1 MSIEVK
7 VSVENG
13 KSRLFKVESEE
24 LMLVNLRNKI
34 TATKWEAVGSNFFFL
49 KNGSEID
56 PEDESEYKLSTFK
69 KDDGIE
75 VVVSPQQHSDDNK
88 TTAEDQKAAAKEA
101 KETAKTALESQN
113 LSQAKLNPKEQQTWK
128 NEITKASLINDQG
141 SYTTDDKGVY
151 FVQKWDKLKPLLD
164 SLKFPKALKVT
175 SQGLEPVNRAGV
187 ELSKA
192 ISENDVEN
200 EVQISDQNEAYYTE
214 WEKQAYKM
222 LSKSV
227 SASVGIPIPWLSATF
242 GLSASYAT
250 SSESLSQSKETHLFM
265 VAQRIVQK
273 TKVILKEETIQVTE
287 KFKQSVERAKN
298 VADLRKVFQEY
309 GYFVA
314 TTYIIGGKIIAENT
328 ETFSGQK
335 DKTAKAKEFGAGFKA
350 ELNKLNFTASASG
363 AYKSENQEQTSQS
376 SLQTASKYSMTLK
389 GGDDTLINN
398 GTQWISSLKLDKWQI
413 VGYEDLKPITD
424 FLDEELKKKCEEIL
438 STPTPINKLPI
449 KVAEE
454 IKGMAWNAAW
464 YAANTR
470 AGDKY
475 KGDAGTNDVGFKK
488 HSGDMSKAVAAL
500 ELKLSQNALDDIQWG
515 AWNAAWY
522 TANTRAGVQNDAKN
536 DLKQFEQHFESL
548 KNSKEVTDKLAENL
562 KNMCLYAAWHAAN
575 ERYDCKQDA
584 KNDLKQFEFYYSE
597 IVE

>member
-88 TTAEDQKAAAKEA
+88 TTVEEQKAAVKEA

-128 NEITKASLINDQG
+128 KEVTKASLINDQG
-141 SYTTDDKGVY
+141 SHTTDDKGVY

-175 SQGLEPVNRAGV
+175 SQGLEPVNRPGV
-187 ELSKA
+187 KLSEA
-192 ISENDVEN
+192 ISEEDVEN
-200 EVQISDQNEAYYTE
+200 EFEISDQNEAYYTE

-227 SASVGIPIPWLSATF
+227 SASVGIPIPWLSAAL
-242 GLSASYAT
+242 GLSANYAT
-250 SSESLSQSKETHLFM
+250 SSESHSQSKETRLFLL
-265 VAQRIVQK
+265 AQRIVQK

-287 KFKQSVERAKN
+287 KFKESVERAKN

-309 GYFVA
+309 GYFVP

-328 ETFSGQK
+328 ETFSGQA
-335 DKTAKAKEFGAGFKA
+335 DKTALAKEFGAGFKA

-363 AYKSENQEQTSQS
+363 AYKSENQDQTSQS
-376 SLQTASKYSMTLK
+376 SAQTASKYSMTLK
-389 GGDDTLINN
+389 GGDEALINN
-398 GTQWISSLKLDKWQI
+398 GTQWISSLTLDKWQI

-424 FLDEELKKKCEEIL
+424 FLDEKLKKKCEEIL

-454 IKGMAWNAAW
+454 IKWMAWNAAW
-464 YAANTR
+464 YAANTH

-500 ELKLSQNALDDIQWG
+500 ELKLSQNALDDIKWG
-515 AWNAAWY
+515 AWNAAWH
-522 TANTRAGVQNDAKN
+522 TANTRAGYQNEAENDKN
-536 DLKQFEQHFESL
+536 RFEQHFESL
-548 KNSKEVTDKLAENL
+548 KNSKEVTE
-562 KNMCLYAAWHAAN
+562 
-575 ERYDCKQDA
+575 
-584 KNDLKQFEFYYSE
+584 
-597 IVE
+597 